1 MKKIDFRKI
10 LVTQIDGS
18 VKDLD
23 MTQHATGE
31 LSALQEFANYIYN
44 KTQDIGELE
53 FARKLYKSDEI
64 ELTDME
70 VATLQKYASEYF
82 KAFVTEAISNL
93 LK

>member
-1 MKKIDFRKI
+1 MKRIDFREI
-10 LVTQIDGS
+10 PVTQVDGT

-23 MTQHATGE
+23 MTRHAEGA

-53 FARKLYKSDEI
+53 FARKLYKSEEF
-64 ELTDME
+64 ELTDIE
-70 VATLQKYASEYF
+70 VGILRKYASEYF
-82 KAFVTEAISNL
+82 KAFVNEAINNL